1 MTKKH
6 FIHAANLVQSI
17 ATPRL
22 SGEEVEVSTES
33 LGNLNAR
40 DVRAMWTAEAFVS
53 LFREYNPRFNEQK
66 FLQACGLVEQ
76 PAKRSRKV
84 RSNDDSPAPLSPDGR
99 YMS

>member
-1 MTKKH
+1 MTKMH
-6 FIHAANLVQSI
+6 FERAAEMVKRMLDGRWPTDI
-17 ATPRL
+17 ETITP
-22 SGEEVEVSTES
+22 ED
-33 LGNLNAR
+33 GNICPHH
-40 DVRAMWTAEAFVS
+40 VRALWTAEAFVS

-76 PAKRSRKV
+76 PVKRSRKV